1 MEELSKQE
9 TLLKLNVNEF
19 TDKKGK
25 LTYLSWVNAWGEFMK
40 VYPNA
45 TYTVK
50 KNQEGT
56 PVFGNSK
63 FGYMVYT
70 TVTAGDIT
78 REMWLFVMDGAN
90 KALKDDPYEY
100 TTKYGKKNVDGM
112 TMFDVNKT
120 VMRCLT
126 KNLAMFGLGLYIYAG
141 EDLPE
146 DNQQQPKQNY
156 EVTDIKQLIFNA
168 LNHVNVPKADRDKYF
183 TGLKSKEVLINQET
197 LDKIIMEYNL

>member
-1 MEELSKQE
+1 MEGLSKQE

-19 TDKKGK
+19 TNEKSN
-25 LTYLSWVNAWGEFMK
+25 LTYLSWANAYSEFLK
-40 VYPNA
+40 VYPNI

-50 KNQEGT
+50 KNTEGT

-90 KALKDDPYEY
+90 KALKDEPYKY
-100 TTKYGKKNVDGM
+100 RTKYGEKSVEAM

-146 DNQQQPKQNY
+146 DNQQRPKQNY
-156 EVTDIKQLIFNA
+156 EVTDIKRLIFNA
-168 LNHVNVPKADRDKYF
+168 LNHPNVPKEQRQRYF
-183 TGLKSKEVLINQET
+183 EGLKSKNVKADEET
-197 LDKIIMEYNL
+197 LNRIQAEYNI